1 MEGACKG
8 RDAAADRAPTGRTV
22 NRPEQSHQILD
33 HTSEMILRLTAPD
46 FRALLEEAAVAFRE
60 LMPRG
65 ASPAEAPG
73 WDEADGWR
81 VVPLHGRDPGTL
93 LVDWLNEL
101 AFLAET
107 EPWIPTVVESVEA
120 LDGDAAGEGGGARD
134 GPPQEGEASGAVPG
148 TAQAPRLR
156 VRARGIRLPRP
167 FVLVKAATLHNLVYR
182 EGPDGIEAEVTLDV

>member
-60 LMPRG
+60 LMPGG

-120 LDGDAAGEGGGARD
+120 LDGDAAGEGGGAR
-134 GPPQEGEASGAVPG
+134 
-148 TAQAPRLR
+148 

-167 FVLVKAATLHNLVYR
+167 FVLVKAATLHNLAYR